1 MTQET
6 SGTVQRRQFIAA
18 AGAVLLSGCGG
29 IQLLPT
35 PPSPQLYVLRPQP
48 MLPMGAPVPW
58 RLSVGEPD
66 APAGFDTT
74 RIALSR
80 SATTMDYFANA
91 AWNDR
96 VPLLLQ
102 RLLIQTFD
110 NSGRIVAVDRDTAGL
125 ENDYLLQ
132 TEIHDFEARYD
143 TPDAAPQII
152 VSIQAKLARMP
163 QREIVAALN
172 ATQQA
177 QASANTLDSVVLAFD
192 QAAGAV
198 IAQIA
203 AWTLNA
209 PPPPPNPQR

>member
-1 MTQET
+1 MMQR
-6 SGTVQRRQFIAA
+6 VFLIRRRQFLST

-35 PPSPQLYVLRPQP
+35 PPSPQLYVLRPQIMP
-48 MLPMGAPVPW
+48 PMGAPVPW
-58 RLSVGEPD
+58 RLSVAEPE
-66 APAGFDTT
+66 APASFDTT

-80 SATTMDYFANA
+80 SPTTMDYFANS

-102 RLLIQTFD
+102 SLLIQSFD
-110 NSGRIVAVDRDTAGL
+110 MSGRIIGVDRDTTGL

-143 TPDAAPQII
+143 TPDAAPQIV
-152 VSIQAKLARMP
+152 VSVQAKLARMP
-163 QREIVAALN
+163 QREIVATFN
-172 ATQQA
+172 ATHQA
-177 QASANTLDSVVLAFD
+177 QASANTLDSVVMAFD
-192 QAAGAV
+192 EATGAT

-203 AWTLNA
+203 AWTLSA
-209 PPPPPNPQR
+209 PPPPNPSR